1 MENEFKLAKVG
12 KELIFFSQY
21 EFKLARVGNNVPRG
35 TLIMVG
41 RCQLKLS
48 LFTVKKKIIHK
59 VWLYQILLLD
69 LYIVN
74 YKKNNDGNYTKKEV
88 EKNKWN

>member
-1 MENEFKLAKVG
+1 MN
-12 KELIFFSQY
+12 LIWQGS
-21 EFKLARVGNNVPRG
+21 G
-35 TLIMVG
+35 TMFHVEHSFTIG

-69 LYIVN
+69 LCIVN
-74 YKKNNDGNYTKKEV
+74 YKKNNDGNYTKKEM
-88 EKNKWN
+88 EKNNGD

>member
-1 MENEFKLAKVG
+1 MNLSWQG
-12 KELIFFSQY
+12 S
-21 EFKLARVGNNVPRG
+21 G
-35 TLIMVG
+35 TMFHVEHKFIIG

-69 LYIVN
+69 LCIVN
-74 YKKNNDGNYTKKEV
+74 YKKNNDGNYTKKEM
-88 EKNKWN
+88 EKNNGD